1 MSNISPSKPSFLLT
15 YYNPFDKNA
24 PGLVESYL
32 NYAKDVNLAQYGA
45 SIVSAAIEKASKM
58 QSIQLQNGFKMIDQ
72 RLSSMVYEQV
82 TTNLL
87 LNDIKDLL
95 KLPDSEKEKL
105 FHINSGLKFL
115 SKVNY
120 NDSMIKDAIHEFEMA
135 YKISP
140 NDWFVNYY
148 LGVCYLHYPNVL
160 NLEKAERYYTTSI
173 KYASIEDNY
182 SLQSSYKSA
191 FYAIEN
197 KNTELVYTKSWPK
210 VNDEYGKHEGG
221 FRWIEKREKDEYYDC
236 LARPNFHLADSYLNL
251 ANIKYIKGD
260 FEFAYNFCK
269 LASMIFSSGYK
280 FSEMKFMEKIRFYE
294 TKYLARCLNNKLKT
308 IEDSESIK
316 EIKSIIFL
324 EAALNDKD
332 ILLIPEYVKILQ
344 RRYKSALNKLN
355 NGTVV
360 KKAKPYSVD
369 KPNTV
374 DKPLLVNNNNLQI
387 KYYWWSRKTTV
398 ILLTILFWPLG
409 VYGWYMRAKNKSGV
423 L

>member
-1 MSNISPSKPSFLLT
+1 MSNISSSKPSFLLT
-15 YYNPFDKNA
+15 YYNPYDKNA
-24 PGLVESYL
+24 PGLVDSYL
-32 NYAKDVNLAQYGA
+32 DYAKDVNLAKYGA
-45 SIVSAAIEKASKM
+45 SIVSEAIEKASKM
-58 QSIQLQNGFKMIDQ
+58 QSIQLQNSFKMIDQ
-72 RLSSMVYEQV
+72 RLSSIAYEQV

-105 FHINSGLKFL
+105 FHINSGLKYL

-120 NDSMIKDAIHEFEMA
+120 NDSIVKDAINEFEKA
-135 YKISP
+135 YKIAP

-148 LGVCYLHYPNVL
+148 LGICYLHYPNIL
-160 NLEKAERYYTTSI
+160 NLEKAERYFTTSI
-173 KYASIEDNY
+173 KYASIESNY
-182 SLQSSYKSA
+182 SFQSSYKSF

-197 KNTELVYTKSWPK
+197 KKIIFPSSWPK
-210 VNDEYGKHEGG
+210 TSDRCPINW
-221 FRWIEKREKDEYYDC
+221 FLATEKDEYYDFLGSPC
-236 LARPNFHLADSYLNL
+236 FHITDSELNL
-251 ANIKYIKGD
+251 AHIRYIKGD
-260 FEFAYNFCK
+260 FERAYAICPSYLGTFD
-269 LASMIFSSGYK
+269 YR
-280 FSEMKFMEKIRFYE
+280 FSELKFKEKICFYK
-294 TKYLARCLNNKLKT
+294 TKYLARCMHNKLKT
-308 IEDSESIK
+308 IENSELIK
-316 EIKSIIFL
+316 EIKSIVFL

-344 RRYKSALNKLN
+344 RRYKSALNQLN
-355 NGTVV
+355 NGAVV